1 MWKAGGGP
9 TTLLTRFAEE
19 LPPSSRKLRDLAPSD
34 LPPPIRVSHSMTD
47 GNSAYTGE
55 FEGLAP
61 YGVPHATGA
70 KDGKKD
76 WLLEIRAGNRA
87 NDAGWVAGRD

>member
-1 MWKAGGGP
+1 
-9 TTLLTRFAEE
+9 
-19 LPPSSRKLRDLAPSD
+19 
-34 LPPPIRVSHSMTD
+34 MTD

-70 KDGKKD
+70 KDGKED
-76 WLLEIRAGNRA
+76 WLLEIRIGKRA
-87 NDAGWVAGRD
+87 NDAGRVTSSDRVGGDIFCDD